1 MASAS
6 AVLKEIGQ
14 DFLECGICFER
25 YTNPKI
31 LSCVHSF
38 CEKCLVQY
46 YGNDVVKT
54 CPVCRQETRLPVP
67 GGISGL
73 KTNGFILTL
82 REKVE
87 LQEKVAKLS
96 DKARRTCELCTEN
109 EVTHHCLNCSQNI
122 CQGCM
127 NIHKRSKVSADH
139 KVGTLEDIREG
150 KVTLQEVQ
158 KEYTCNTH
166 KGEINRFYCETCHI
180 LICHVCAVYN
190 HCKPEHQYIDCA
202 TASLKFKKVFK
213 ELFPTIT
220 NEIKHFEE
228 CLELACTAQQEF
240 ERKILQKVQ
249 EVKIGADRLKD
260 KVKAE
265 EDRILREI
273 RVLKEDRSTAFDEQ
287 IKTIKSLIQRKQDTL
302 TIARDVTNKGSD
314 SDFLSLFPIIDQDL
328 TFLKSNKVPPQI
340 DASFHYQR
348 LDQTGSIK
356 LGNLEIGTKKWELRR
371 GVSRDWMAMEF
382 FGDIATLPGDR
393 LAVTTAITP
402 LSHDGK
408 LVICRTDGELE
419 KTIPLKGRG
428 HGIASFSNALMV
440 ADMNGCVQIYNEDF
454 TTTSQLYPTLD
465 GKIDKKSR
473 KKGDSKMLDEMPRAI
488 FNQYTCICVKK
499 DGTILVGHSKE
510 NVITL
515 IHRPAGKPIHTTR
528 ISLPK
533 SPWFL
538 ATDCNDRVVVSGF
551 DDNQVIVIDDQGATL
566 VTIKPTMN
574 GQPVKYCSGVCCDG
588 SDIYVAIFNVAT
600 DSGHIHRYDGDGKFI
615 SCIIQGLCFPMG
627 ITFTEDGRHHLAVAG
642 VNDLNIYQKV

>member
-67 GGISGL
+67 GGISDL
-73 KTNGFILTL
+73 KTNMFIITL

-127 NIHKRSKVSADH
+127 NIHRRIKVSADH

-150 KVTLQEVQ
+150 KVTLPEVQ

-166 KGEINRFYCETCHI
+166 KGEINRFYCETCHV
-180 LICHVCAVYN
+180 LICHVCTVVN

-202 TASLKFKKVFK
+202 SASSKHKRGFKV
-213 ELFPTIT
+213 LFPTIT
-220 NEIKHFEE
+220 NEIKHCEE
-228 CLELACTAQQEF
+228 CLEHACKAQQQF
-240 ERKILQKVQ
+240 ERKVSQTVQ
-249 EVKIGADRLKD
+249 EVKKGADWARD

-273 RVLKEDRSTAFDEQ
+273 RVLKEDRSAAFDEQ

-314 SDFLSLFPIIDQDL
+314 SDFLSLFLIIDQDL

-340 DASFHYQR
+340 DASFHYQQ

-356 LGNLEIGTKKWELRR
+356 LGNLEIGTIKWELRR
-371 GVSRDWMAMEF
+371 KVSRKWMKMEWF
-382 FGDIATLPGDR
+382 CDIVTLPGDR

-419 KTIPLKGRG
+419 KTIPMKGRG
-428 HGIASFSNALMV
+428 QSGIASFRNGLMA
-440 ADMNGCVQIYNEDF
+440 ADENGCVQIYNEDL
-454 TTTSQLYPTLD
+454 TTTSQLHPFLD

-473 KKGDSKMLDEMPRAI
+473 KKGYPTFESLDFFDP
-488 FNQYTCICVKK
+488 YTCICVKK

-515 IHRPAGKPIHTTR
+515 IHRPAGKPMYTTR

-533 SPWFL
+533 SPRFL
-538 ATDCNDRVVVSGF
+538 ATDCNDRIIVSCGTGH
-551 DDNQVIVIDDQGATL
+551 QVIVIDDQGATL
-566 VTIKPTMN
+566 VTIKPTTN
-574 GQPVKYCSGVCCDG
+574 GHSVKYCSGVCCDG
-588 SDIYVAIFNVAT
+588 SDIYVAVNNHDPV
-600 DSGHIHRYDGDGKFI
+600 SGHIHRYDGDGKFI
-615 SCIIQGLCFPMG
+615 SCIIQGLHRPMG
-627 ITFTEDGRHHLAVAG
+627 ITFTEDGQHHLAVADG
-642 VNDLNIYQKV
+642 NNVSIYQKV

>member
-73 KTNGFILTL
+73 KTNGFIITL

-109 EVTHHCLNCSQNI
+109 EFTHHCLNCSQNI

-127 NIHKRSKVSADH
+127 NIHKRSKFSADH

-150 KVTLQEVQ
+150 KVTLPEVQ

-166 KGEINRFYCETCHI
+166 KGEINRFYCETCHV

-202 TASLKFKKVFK
+202 SASSKYKRGFKV
-213 ELFPTIT
+213 LFPTIT
-220 NEIKHFEE
+220 NEIKHVKE
-228 CLELACTAQQEF
+228 CLDLACKAQQQF
-240 ERKILQKVQ
+240 ERKVTQTVQ
-249 EVKIGADRLKD
+249 EVKKGADWARD

-265 EDRILREI
+265 EDRILKEI

-287 IKTIKSLIQRKQDTL
+287 IKTIKSLLHRKQDTL

-328 TFLKSNKVPPQI
+328 SFLKSNKVPPQI
-340 DASFHYQR
+340 DACFHYQR

-356 LGNLEIGTKKWELRR
+356 LGNLEIGTKWELHRE
-371 GVSRDWMAMEF
+371 VSRHWTKRELF
-382 FGDIATLPGDR
+382 CDIATLPGDR

-402 LSHDGK
+402 LSHYGK
-408 LVICRTDGELE
+408 LFICRTDGEHE
-419 KTIPLKGRG
+419 KTIPMKGCCQN
-428 HGIASFSNALMV
+428 GIASVRNGLMA
-440 ADMNGCVQIYNEDF
+440 ADENGCVHIYSEDF
-454 TTTSQLYPTLD
+454 TTSQLHPTLD
-465 GKIDKKSR
+465 GKIDEKSR
-473 KKGDSKMLDEMPRAI
+473 KKGYLRMFHEKPWAV
-488 FNQYTCICVKK
+488 FNEYTCICMKK
-499 DGTILVGHSKE
+499 DGTILVGYSTE
-510 NVITL
+510 NVITS
-515 IHRPAGKPIHTTR
+515 IHRPGGKPIYTTR
-528 ISLPK
+528 IPLPK
-533 SPWFL
+533 TPRFL
-538 ATDCNDRVVVSGF
+538 ATDCNDRIVVSCGI
-551 DDNQVIVIDDQGATL
+551 DHQVIVIDDQGATL

-574 GQPVKYCSGVCCDG
+574 GQPVDYCRGVCCNG
-588 SDIYVAIFNVAT
+588 SDIYVAVTNRDPV
-600 DSGHIHRYDGDGKFI
+600 SGHIHRYDSDGKFI
-615 SCIIQGLCFPMG
+615 SCIIQGLSYPMG

-642 VNDLNIYQKV
+642 VKDVKIYQQ

>member
-6 AVLKEIGQ
+6 AVLTEIGK

-25 YTNPKI
+25 YTHPKI

-73 KTNGFILTL
+73 KTNGFIITL

-127 NIHKRSKVSADH
+127 NIHRRIKVSAGH
-139 KVGTLEDIREG
+139 TVGTLEDIREG
-150 KVTLQEVQ
+150 KVTLPEVQ

-166 KGEINRFYCETCHI
+166 KGEINRFYCETCHV
-180 LICHVCAVYN
+180 LICHVCTVVN

-202 TASLKFKKVFK
+202 TASSKYKKGFK
-213 ELFPTIT
+213 ELFPTIN
-220 NEIKHFEE
+220 NEIKHVEE
-228 CLELACTAQQEF
+228 CLDLACKAQQQF
-240 ERKILQKVQ
+240 ERKVSQTVQ
-249 EVKIGADRLKD
+249 EVKKEADWARD

-287 IKTIKSLIQRKQDTL
+287 IKTMQSLLQRKQDTL

-356 LGNLEIGTKKWELRR
+356 LGNLETGTKWKLRLE
-371 GVSRDWMAMEF
+371 VSQHWMMMESF
-382 FGDIATLPGDR
+382 CDIAALPGDR

-402 LSHDGK
+402 LSRDGK
-408 LVICRTDGELE
+408 LVICRTDGKHE
-419 KTIPLKGRG
+419 KTIPMKLRG
-428 HGIASFSNALMV
+428 QNGIASFRNGLMV
-440 ADMNGCVQIYNEDF
+440 ADYQDGCVRIYNKDF
-454 TTTSQLYPTLD
+454 TTSQLHPFLD
-465 GKIDKKSR
+465 VKIDETSR
-473 KKGDSKMLDEMPRAI
+473 RKGYLDFFDS
-488 FNQYTCICVKK
+488 YTCICVKK
-499 DGTILVGHSKE
+499 DGTILVGLSTE
-510 NVITL
+510 NAITL
-515 IHRPAGKPIHTTR
+515 IHRPAGKPIYTTR

-533 SPWFL
+533 SPRFL
-538 ATDCNDRVVVSGF
+538 ATDCNDTIVVSGR
-551 DDNQVIVIDDQGATL
+551 DEVIIVIDDQGATL
-566 VTIKPTMN
+566 FTIKPTMN
-574 GQPVKYCSGVCCDG
+574 GQPVSFCSGVCCDG
-588 SDIYVAIFNVAT
+588 SDIYVAVYTNRYHGP
-600 DSGHIHRYDGDGKFI
+600 GHIHRYGGDGKFI
-615 SCIIQGLCFPMG
+615 SCIIQGLRPPMG
-627 ITFTEDGRHHLAVAG
+627 ITFTEDGQHLAVVDDNG
-642 VNDLNIYQKV
+642 VNIYQKV

>member
-1 MASAS
+1 MASVS

-25 YTNPKI
+25 YTNPEI

-46 YGNDVVKT
+46 YGNQKVKP
-54 CPVCRQETRLPVP
+54 CPVCQQETRLPVP
-67 GGISGL
+67 GGIGGL
-73 KTNGFILTL
+73 KTNGFIITL

-96 DKARRTCELCTEN
+96 AKARRTCELCTEK

-127 NIHKRSKVSADH
+127 NIHRRIKVSADH
-139 KVGTLEDIREG
+139 TVGTLKDIRGG
-150 KVTLQEVQ
+150 KVTLPPEVQ

-180 LICHVCAVYN
+180 LICHVCTVVN

-202 TASLKFKKVFK
+202 SASSKYKRGFKV
-213 ELFPTIT
+213 LFPTIT
-220 NEIKHFEE
+220 NEIKHVEE
-228 CLELACTAQQEF
+228 CLDLACKAQQQF
-240 ERKILQKVQ
+240 ERKVSQTVQ
-249 EVKIGADRLKD
+249 EVNKGADWARD

-265 EDRILREI
+265 QDRILREI

-287 IKTIKSLIQRKQDTL
+287 IKTMQSLLQRKQDTL

-356 LGNLEIGTKKWELRR
+356 LGNLEVGTKWKLR
-371 GVSRDWMAMEF
+371 GDVSRNWMAGELCY
-382 FGDIATLPGDR
+382 DVAALPGDR
-393 LAVTTAITP
+393 LAVTTASRP
-402 LSHDGK
+402 GSHDRK
-408 LVICRTDGELE
+408 FVICSTDGDFE
-419 KTIPLKGRG
+419 KTIPVKGRCLN
-428 HGIASFSNALMV
+428 GITSFRNGLMV
-440 ADMNGCVQIYNEDF
+440 AAEDGCVQIYNEDF
-454 TTTSQLYPTLD
+454 ATTSQLQY
-465 GKIDKKSR
+465 GDKKSGT
-473 KKGDSKMLDEMPRAI
+473 KGDSTMLDELLDDLFDP
-488 FNQYTCICVKK
+488 YTCICVKK
-499 DGTILVGHSKE
+499 DGTIFVGHSKE

-515 IHRPAGKPIHTTR
+515 IHRPGGKPIYTTR

-533 SPWFL
+533 SPQFL
-538 ATDCNDRVVVSGF
+538 ATDCNDRVVVSCGT
-551 DDNQVIVIDDQGATL
+551 DHQVIVIDDQGATL

-574 GQPVKYCSGVCCDG
+574 GHPVNYCRGVCCDG
-588 SDIYVAIFNVAT
+588 SDIYVAVCNR
-600 DSGHIHRYDGDGKFI
+600 SGHIHRYDGDGKFLT
-615 SCIIQGLCFPMG
+615 CIIQGLHCPRG
-627 ITFTEDGRHHLAVAG
+627 ITFTEDGQHLAVIDDAEVQLYHRVS
-642 VNDLNIYQKV
+642 VNYVT